1 MQISLPSGF
10 SAATN
15 ARNSA
20 KTLSHFILLPWNMK
34 YWNGMRKTPG
44 YIYYT
49 VYSPAAS
56 RRTVVCC
63 SFSRLSCS
71 AGFSDVLTL
80 HEQRQ
85 VNADNRDKQTGDTWH
100 CDTLHCPYHRVT
112 QLRCLVA
119 HLWYSPESMFIQVT
133 LTQKTDNRIHHV
145 QRHKSEDFQI
155 YILFDTT
162 NTGLTTSVNRWH
174 YRIPFV
180 SMYGFFQFCSIRS
193 TRLNIIM
200 QFRK

>member
-56 RRTVVCC
+56 RQTVVYCT
-63 SFSRLSCS
+63 FSRLSCS

-85 VNADNRDKQTGDTWH
+85 VSADNMDKQTGDTWH
-100 CDTLHCPYHRVT
+100 CPYHWVT
-112 QLRCLVA
+112 QLRCSVA
-119 HLWYSPESMFIQVT
+119 HLWYSPETMFIQVT
-133 LTQKTDNRIHHV
+133 LTQKTDNRIQHV
-145 QRHKSEDFQI
+145 QRQAISDSGIFRTALKRKKKYQNH
-155 YILFDTT
+155 L
-162 NTGLTTSVNRWH
+162 
-174 YRIPFV
+174 YRLRIA
-180 SMYGFFQFCSIRS
+180 SAQRKTFCLRG
-193 TRLNIIM
+193 
-200 QFRK
+200 

>member
-15 ARNSA
+15 AKNSA

-56 RRTVVCC
+56 RQTVVCC
-63 SFSRLSCS
+63 TFSRLSCS
-71 AGFSDVLTL
+71 AGSSDVLTL

-85 VNADNRDKQTGDTWH
+85 VNADNMDKQTGDTWH
-100 CDTLHCPYHRVT
+100 CDTWHCPYHWVT
-112 QLRCLVA
+112 QLRCSVA
-119 HLWYSPESMFIQVT
+119 HLWYSPETMFIQVT
-133 LTQKTDNRIHHV
+133 LTQKTDNRIQHA
-145 QRHKSEDFQI
+145 QRQAISDSGIFRTALKRKK
-155 YILFDTT
+155 
-162 NTGLTTSVNRWH
+162 NTRTICTDCELPVLKVRH
-174 YRIPFV
+174 FV
-180 SMYGFFQFCSIRS
+180 WEA
-193 TRLNIIM
+193 
-200 QFRK
+200 K